1 MRILIADDDLTS
13 RNVLAAVLR
22 KVGYEVT
29 ETADGAE
36 AWEELQKPDAP
47 RMAVLDWMMPA
58 MDGLEVVRR
67 VRALPT
73 DQPPYIIMLT
83 SKVEKADIIA
93 GLDNGA
99 DDYLAKPFHPNELR
113 ARVGVGRR
121 LVEMQSELRQARN
134 ALAHQATHDPLTG
147 ILNRRAVES
156 ALARELAREQR
167 QHNGLA
173 VGICDIDH
181 FKKVNDT
188 HGHPVGDEVLGGV
201 VRLLENGLR
210 EYDCLARIGGEEFL
224 VITPDVGADGADELF
239 GRLRKT
245 VEDHPIP
252 TGAGQVSITISVGVR
267 IVREDDTLD
276 TLFAAADTALYRAK
290 NTGRNRVCLDDAAP
304 AGEDGAEQN
313 EEREE

>member
-13 RNVLAAVLR
+13 RTVLAAVLR

-29 ETADGAE
+29 QTADGAE

-47 RMAVLDWMMPA
+47 RMAVLDWMMPV

-83 SKVEKADIIA
+83 SKGEKADIIA

-99 DDYLAKPFHPNELR
+99 DDYLAKPFNTNELR

-156 ALARELAREQR
+156 SLARELAREQR
-167 QHNGLA
+167 HHNGLA

-188 HGHPVGDEVLGGV
+188 YGHPVGDEVLCGV
-201 VRLLENGLR
+201 VRLLEDGLR
-210 EYDCLARIGGEEFL
+210 EYDCLARVGGEEFL
-224 VITPDVGADGADELF
+224 VITPDVRAGGADELF
-239 GRLRKT
+239 GRLRET
-245 VEDHPIP
+245 VEHHPIP
-252 TGAGQVSITISVGVR
+252 TRAGQVSVTISIGVR
-267 IVREDDTLD
+267 IVQEDDTLD
-276 TLFAAADTALYRAK
+276 ALLAAADTALYRAK
-290 NTGRNRVCLDDAAP
+290 NTGRNRVCLDGGAL
-304 AGEDGAEQN
+304 AGQDGTRQN
-313 EEREE
+313 ERREE

>member
-1 MRILIADDDLTS
+1 MRILIAEDDLTS
-13 RNVLAAVLR
+13 RNILAAVLR
-22 KVGYEVT
+22 KVGYKVT
-29 ETADGAE
+29 ETVDGAE

-47 RMAVLDWMMPA
+47 RLVVLDWMMPA

-83 SKVEKADIIA
+83 AKGEKADIIA

-134 ALAHQATHDPLTG
+134 ELAHQATHDPLTG
-147 ILNRRAVES
+147 ILNRRAIES
-156 ALARELAREQR
+156 VLARELAREQR
-167 QHNGLA
+167 HHNGLA

-188 HGHPVGDEVLGGV
+188 HGHPVGDEVLCGV
-201 VRLLENGLR
+201 VRLLEGGLR
-210 EYDCLARIGGEEFL
+210 EYDCLARVGGEEFL
-224 VITPDVGADGADELF
+224 VITPDVRANGEKEPF
-239 GRLRKT
+239 ERLRRT
-245 VEDHPIP
+245 VEEHPIP
-252 TGAGQVSITISVGVR
+252 TRAGQISVTVSIGVR
-267 IVREDDTLD
+267 IVREDDTIEALL
-276 TLFAAADTALYRAK
+276 TAADAQLYRAK
-290 NTGRNRVCLDDAAP
+290 SVGRNRVCLDGAAP
-304 AGEDGAEQN
+304 AGDDSAKQEGEP
-313 EEREE
+313 ER